1 MLLCLLARP
10 LTRSTCCVARHL
22 LVQAAHLPTD
32 CVLAHLVPHLT
43 VWLSLH
49 LRIRLFLRS
58 TDPHRTCLLLRFVL
72 LSTPTSRSLLL
83 YRSPGSFIV
92 VINSFSTIWCCLF
105 YTTCICGISNL
116 CFFFICLSC
125 ATHSSKSTRFLELLS
140 RELFRQVDGTQ
151 L

>member
-1 MLLCLLARP
+1 MLLCLLAHP
-10 LTRSTCCVARHL
+10 LTRSACCVARHS

-83 YRSPGSFIV
+83 YRSPGSFTV
-92 VINSFSTIWCCLF
+92 LVNSFSTIWCYFFFTQLAF
-105 YTTCICGISNL
+105 AGLTT
-116 CFFFICLSC
+116 FAFFICLSC
-125 ATHSSKSTRFLELLS
+125 ATHSSNSTRFLELLS